1 MLFNLVELLRDW
13 LTRNNLYR
21 YVMILDQREFRVL
34 AAALVS
40 FAIVLIFG
48 RRVIRWLTS
57 KKIGDQAKFDV
68 KALDE
73 ANAGKANT
81 PTMGGLLIASAIFAS
96 AFLLADLQNTY
107 VRLALVVVFW
117 LAAVGGADDW
127 LKLTAAS
134 RGSTSRQGLYAWEKL
149 VFQLGIGVLAGFF
162 AFREGSLSGTPDPS
176 LAHVLNL
183 PFQKT
188 YENAISGPNPSL
200 LYWGIG
206 AYTVIMVLMM
216 TGMSNAVNITD
227 GMDGLASGVSAVVA
241 FGLTLL
247 CLIAGSEELA
257 KFYLVPYVATA
268 QELAVVTAALAGAC
282 LGFLW
287 WNCSPASVFMGDTGS
302 LCLGGLIGF
311 VAVIIRHEFV
321 VLLMCGVFL
330 LEIASVVL
338 QVGYFKW
345 TKGKRIFRC
354 APYHWHLR
362 MGGWPEQRIVARFW
376 IASVILVAIGLATL
390 KMR

>member
-1 MLFNLVELLRDW
+1 MLFNLVEFFRDW
-13 LTRNNLYR
+13 LTRNNLNR
-21 YVMILDQREFRVL
+21 WVMVIDQREFRVL

-40 FAIVLIFG
+40 FAIVLFFG
-48 RRVIRWLTS
+48 KRVIRWLTA
-57 KKIGDQAKFDV
+57 KKIGDQAKFDI

-73 ANAGKANT
+73 ANASKANT
-81 PTMGGLLIASAIFAS
+81 PTMGGLLIAAAIGAS
-96 AFLLADLQNTY
+96 VLLLADLQNTY
-107 VRLALVVVFW
+107 VRLALVVVAW

-149 VFQLGIGVLAGFF
+149 VFQLGIGVLVGYF
-162 AFREGSLSGTPDPS
+162 AYREGGLSGTPDPS
-176 LAHVLNL
+176 LAHVVNL

-188 YENAISGPNPSL
+188 YANALAGPSPSL

-206 AYTVIMVLMM
+206 AYTMVMLLMM

-227 GMDGLASGVSAVVA
+227 GMDGLAGGVSVIVA
-241 FGLTLL
+241 FGLALL
-247 CLIAGSEELA
+247 CLISGSEELA
-257 KFYLVPYVATA
+257 KYYLVPYVATA
-268 QELAVVTAALAGAC
+268 QELAVVTGALAGAC

-302 LCLGGLIGF
+302 LCLGGLLGYI
-311 VAVIIRHEFV
+311 AVVIRQEFV
-321 VLLMCGVFL
+321 GVLMCGVFM
-330 LEIASVVL
+330 LEIMSVVI

-345 TKGKRIFRC
+345 SKGKRVFRC
-354 APYHWHLR
+354 APFHWHLR

-376 IASVILVAIGLATL
+376 ITSVILVAVGLATL
-390 KMR
+390 KLR